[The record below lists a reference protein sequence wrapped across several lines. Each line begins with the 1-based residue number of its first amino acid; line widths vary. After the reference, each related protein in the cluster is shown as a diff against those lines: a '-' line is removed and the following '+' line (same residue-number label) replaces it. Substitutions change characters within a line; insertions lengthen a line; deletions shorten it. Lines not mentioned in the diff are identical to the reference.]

1 MILVDS
7 CGWIEYF
14 GEGPLAD
21 QYAAVIE
28 KTDKDDM
35 VTPTIVLY
43 EVYKKIK
50 CARGEEKALE
60 AYAQISL
67 TRIIEL
73 TSSLSVKA
81 ADVSIKNG
89 IAIADSIV
97 IATASAS

>member
-1 MILVDS
+1 
-7 CGWIEYF
+7 
-14 GEGPLAD
+14 
-21 QYAAVIE
+21 
-28 KTDKDDM
+28 M

-60 AYAQISL
+60 AYAQLSL

-73 TSSLSVKA
+73 TSSFSVKA

-89 IAIADSIV
+89 IAMVDSIV
-97 IATASAS
+97 VATANYCGAQILTSDQHFKMINGVKFISK